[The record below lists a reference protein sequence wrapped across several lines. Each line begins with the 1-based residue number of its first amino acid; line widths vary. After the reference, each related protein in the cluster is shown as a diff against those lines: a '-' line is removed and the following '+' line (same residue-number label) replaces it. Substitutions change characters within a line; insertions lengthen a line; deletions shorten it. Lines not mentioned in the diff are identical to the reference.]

1 VFEPNLEEYLMG
13 RSALTIV
20 AILAAAFGGAPAPAH
35 ASEGWAINGTYTVTS
50 NGQWA
55 KTNDVYRDEA
65 VVKSTWTIT
74 STCSSVADCA
84 GQVISDQ
91 GWTAP
96 IYTKYGEWRV
106 ERTVKNW
113 EPCADGTAADG
124 HELFRFYPVDD
135 RGQLA
140 IHGSTT
146 LGGEDKTV
154 APSGACGRNTPLVI
168 TVPLKLTQIA

>member
-1 VFEPNLEEYLMG
+1 LVII
-13 RSALTIV
+13 AIV
-20 AILAAAFGGAPAPAH
+20 AAAFACASVVAQ
-35 ASEGWAINGTYTVTS
+35 ASEGWAINGTYIVIS

-74 STCSSVADCA
+74 STCSSLADCA
-84 GQVISDQ
+84 GQVTSDQ

-106 ERTVKNW
+106 DRTIKGW
-113 EPCADGTAADG
+113 EPCPDGTAADG
-124 HELFRFYPVDD
+124 HQLFRLYPVDNQ
-135 RGQLA
+135 GQLA

-146 LGGEDKTV
+146 LAGEDKTL
-154 APSGACGRNTPLVI
+154 APSGACGINNPLVI
-168 TVPLKLTQIA
+168 SIPLKLTQIA